1 MQNLHCA
8 FCGNP
13 SLNAFE
19 VVTKKKIF
27 HYDICSECKGITLC
41 KDDFLSKE
49 EQKKRYLHHNND
61 LSNTGYVSFLGS
73 FLENVFSFLR
83 QKVFLKDETYF
94 VQKHICDY
102 GSGPRPVLVE
112 LLHVVSC
119 MQRGGD
125 GQKKKYI
132 SQLSSEILSY
142 GELLA
147 RTLPLLPDVHC
158 IQGWDP
164 LFNQREKTEE
174 NDLVLCLEVAEHFEN
189 PREEFIALADSCK
202 GGGVIALGTLPLPEN
217 IIVPEGFKTWWYKDD
232 RTHVSFY
239 TEKAAIACGKAAGL
253 EYLGMASS
261 RIFMFY
267 KPEDA

>member
-8 FCGNP
+8 FCGKP

-49 EQKKRYLHHNND
+49 EQEKRYLHHNND
-61 LSNTGYVSFLGS
+61 LSNTGYVSFLGR

-83 QKVFLKDETYF
+83 QKGFLKDETYF

-125 GQKKKYI
+125 GQKKEVHFSIIVRDFVLRRIACPYI
-132 SQLSSEILSY
+132 SFVA
-142 GELLA
+142 GC
-147 RTLPLLPDVHC
+147 TLHKGL
-158 IQGWDP
+158 GS
-164 LFNQREKTEE
+164 LF
-174 NDLVLCLEVAEHFEN
+174 
-189 PREEFIALADSCK
+189 
-202 GGGVIALGTLPLPEN
+202 
-217 IIVPEGFKTWWYKDD
+217 
-232 RTHVSFY
+232 
-239 TEKAAIACGKAAGL
+239 
-253 EYLGMASS
+253 
-261 RIFMFY
+261 
-267 KPEDA
+267 